1 MLISPL
7 EKRFYCEGIRTDKE
21 YPACGINALAHYTW
35 LNPDPER
42 MLMLTS
48 KEYRSLKSA
57 EAFDSPN
64 VFDGKIIVE
73 VWKYPVIKM
82 AEENKEWVDRLSL
95 ALSLGNDDDPRIEK
109 EVERMINDIQ
119 WKD

>member
-1 MLISPL
+1 
-7 EKRFYCEGIRTDKE
+7 
-21 YPACGINALAHYTW
+21 
-35 LNPDPER
+35 
-42 MLMLTS
+42 
-48 KEYRSLKSA
+48 
-57 EAFDSPN
+57 
-64 VFDGKIIVE
+64 
-73 VWKYPVIKM
+73 M